1 MKLER
6 YFNRFHLIS
15 ALNVQGLIYYPVAN
29 GQAIRLGY
37 AVGFSSGYAQ
47 EITTIQAVAQ
57 AGIAA
62 TANTAAEASSAG
74 AVTVGCIPVGS
85 GIGTH
90 RFAVPV
96 EANALIT
103 QAAVGTIVDLQSA
116 NTIDISDAVTLGY
129 GFRIDA
135 IDVSPEAIDANAY
148 GFAIGHFEYVA
159 AS

>member
-15 ALNVQGLIYYPVAN
+15 ELSRSGVRPFLVAN
-29 GQAIRLGY
+29 GQAIDIGH
-37 AVGFSSGYAQ
+37 VIGFSSGYAQ
-47 EITTIQAVAQ
+47 KITSLQGAQVAGV
-57 AGIAA
+57 ALN
-62 TANTAAEASSAG
+62 ANTAAEASAAG
-74 AVTVGCIPVGS
+74 VMTALCIP
-85 GIGTH
+85 ILPQH
-90 RFAVPV
+90 IFAVPV

-116 NTIDISDAVTLGY
+116 NTIDIADAITLGY

-135 IDVSPEAIDANAY
+135 IDVSAEAIDANAY

>member
-1 MKLER
+1 MKLGR

-15 ALNVQGLIYYPVAN
+15 ALNPQGLMYFPVAN

-37 AVGFSSGYAQ
+37 MVGFSSGYAQ
-47 EITTIQAVAQ
+47 EITTIQGVQ
-57 AGIAA
+57 IAGIAA

-74 AVTVGCIPVGS
+74 AVKVGVIPL
-85 GIGTH
+85 TRDH
-90 RFAVPV
+90 RFSVPV

-103 QAAVGTIVDLQSA
+103 QAIVGTIIDLQSA
-116 NTIDISDAVTLGY
+116 NTVDVSDAITLGY
-129 GFRIDA
+129 GFRVDD
-135 IDVSPEAIDANAY
+135 IDVSTPAKAANAY

>member
-15 ALNVQGLIYYPVAN
+15 ALNVQGLKYYPVAN

-47 EITTIQAVAQ
+47 EITSIQGVAV

-74 AVTVGCIPVGS
+74 AVQVGVIPINPS
-85 GIGTH
+85 HI
-90 RFAVPV
+90 FAVPV
-96 EANALIT
+96 EATDLIT
-103 QAAVGTIVDLQSA
+103 QAQVGLIYDLQSA
-116 NTIDISDAVTLGY
+116 NSIDEADAITLGY
-129 GFRIDA
+129 GFRIDD
-135 IDVSPEAIDANAY
+135 IDVSAEAIDANAY